1 MSWFRDWTTSW
12 GSHIPLL
19 HRTDAQSQPSS
30 TILERG
36 EWESEST
43 KTLQW
48 RGSTGHR
55 VTSYLL
61 PFLGSFTNVTIF
73 NIVHCPYCQ
82 YLSLAAVHFNYITFE
97 TKTFVGWGEPRN
109 PLFFLP
115 WHSQIFSKRRIK
127 NCNNTTFLPTMNLF
141 NPIIFHLFDFDC
153 TSRLHLG
160 INYLKQLKLVST
172 PPSDY

>member
-1 MSWFRDWTTSW
+1 MFFSSGCMSWFRVWTTSW
-12 GSHIPLL
+12 GSHISLL
-19 HRTDAQSQPSS
+19 HRTDAQTEPSS
-30 TILERG
+30 LILESG
-36 EWESEST
+36 EWEHHQE
-43 KTLQW
+43 
-48 RGSTGHR
+48 
-55 VTSYLL
+55 VTCFPVQAAS
-61 PFLGSFTNVTIF
+61 PMSQVTIF
-73 NIVHCPYCQ
+73 IVHCRYCQ

-160 INYLKQLKLVST
+160 INYLKQ
-172 PPSDY
+172 

>member
-1 MSWFRDWTTSW
+1 MSWFRVWTTSW
-12 GSHIPLL
+12 GSHISQL

-43 KTLQW
+43 KTKTLQW
-48 RGSTGHR
+48 RGSSGHR
-55 VTSYLL
+55 VTSYFF
-61 PFLGSFTNVTIF
+61 PVHTIF
-73 NIVHCPYCQ
+73 IVHCPYCQ

-97 TKTFVGWGEPRN
+97 TKTFAGWGEPRN

-160 INYLKQLKLVST
+160 INYLKQ
-172 PPSDY
+172 